1 MCLNK
6 NYQAKAKVPDNYF
19 KHIHSPFQPCDKR
32 AHYGLFTPI
41 LHTNFPTKMAIKPK
55 NEKVVFQVDLPE
67 NVYILG

>member
-1 MCLNK
+1 MRLNK

-41 LHTNFPTKMAIKPK
+41 FHTNFPTKMAIKPK
-55 NEKVVFQVDLPE
+55 NE
-67 NVYILG
+67 